1 MQSVCY
7 RVKRSTMRNLSHKRN
22 ISISMQRLFLGLP
35 VVVFAGAAL
44 LFAPPSLFA
53 QPATQAPAGTDDG
66 QVPTFRKDVQIV
78 QAPVTVL
85 DRDGHVVNGLNALDF
100 TLFDNGKP
108 QPIVEDVSE
117 HPISLVVVIQANT
130 SMEKVLPDIRKVGG
144 LFDNL
149 IAGDAGEMAVIQFD
163 HRVQTL
169 LNFTSDPDQIH
180 AVFKDKLKAGSSTSA
195 LNDAM
200 MGGINLL
207 KNRDPHRKRI
217 LIVISE
223 NRDGGSGLH
232 LRDVLEAAE
241 FANVVTYTLNVSQLL
256 TSLTATPQP
265 TRPDPIP
272 PGGRYLPN
280 GQVMTPTLDQ
290 QLNNNGDWSPI
301 FVDIFRAV
309 KGIFVPNPLDVYSR
323 FTGAREFPFFTQK
336 GLEQAIADI
345 GQELHNQYI
354 LTFSVSDVHEAGYHT
369 IKVRVD
375 KPDLRVLTREGY
387 WIAAK
392 PQ

>member
-7 RVKRSTMRNLSHKRN
+7 RVKRSTMRNLSHKQN
-22 ISISMQRLFLGLP
+22 ISLNMQRLLLGLP
-35 VVVFAGAAL
+35 VVVVAGAAL
-44 LFAPPSLFA
+44 LFAQRSSA
-53 QPATQAPAGTDDG
+53 QQPAIAQAPAADNDG
-66 QVPTFRKDVQIV
+66 QVPFKQNVQVV

-85 DRDGHVVNGLNALDF
+85 DRDGRVVTGLNALDF
-100 TLFDNGKP
+100 TLLDNGKP

-180 AVFKDKLKAGSSTSA
+180 AVFKDKLKTGSTTSA

-207 KNRDPHRKRI
+207 KNRDKQRKRI
-217 LIVISE
+217 LIMISE
-223 NRDGGSGLH
+223 NRDGGSGLPV
-232 LRDVLEAAE
+232 RQVLEEGE
-241 FANVVTYTLNVSQLL
+241 FANIIIYSLNVSQLL

-354 LTFSVSDVHEAGYHT
+354 LTFSVSDVRAAGYHS
-369 IKVRVD
+369 IKVLVD

-387 WIAAK
+387 WNTAK
-392 PQ
+392 Q